1 MATPKNTAA
10 IVLPPADARAAGKS
24 EAPRTSPRSR
34 ARTPLDGARRPTMA
48 DVARHAGVSSTTVSF
63 VINDRPGSG
72 ISTETRDRVLA
83 AVKEIGFRPNQQARS
98 LVLRRTQTV
107 GFVGDGVAGTPFA
120 GRAISGAHDAAR
132 HHGSL
137 LLIAS
142 SAKDP
147 KQVRHAID
155 ELLERQVD
163 SLVFAAVGTRRVHL
177 PVEIGRVPTVLIN
190 CYSEGDALPSVLPDE
205 EAGGRAAARMMLNAG
220 HRNVAYL
227 AGLPGSWATR
237 RRLKGFRAELRQ
249 AGMPAED
256 VSVLFGDFHSESGY
270 ELARKV
276 LQARTVPTALFCGND
291 RMALGVYFALLEQ
304 GLSIPG
310 DISVIGYDDQEELA
324 SGMHPGLTTIGSP
337 DYEMGRLAVEHI
349 FTGGVANLPA
359 RTYVA
364 CAPILRDSLGA
375 PRKTL

>member
-1 MATPKNTAA
+1 
-10 IVLPPADARAAGKS
+10 
-24 EAPRTSPRSR
+24 
-34 ARTPLDGARRPTMA
+34 
-48 DVARHAGVSSTTVSF
+48 
-63 VINDRPGSG
+63 
-72 ISTETRDRVLA
+72 
-83 AVKEIGFRPNQQARS
+83 
-98 LVLRRTQTV
+98 
-107 GFVGDGVAGTPFA
+107 
-120 GRAISGAHDAAR
+120 
-132 HHGSL
+132 
-137 LLIAS
+137 
-142 SAKDP
+142 
-147 KQVRHAID
+147 
-155 ELLERQVD
+155 
-163 SLVFAAVGTRRVHL
+163 
-177 PVEIGRVPTVLIN
+177 
-190 CYSEGDALPSVLPDE
+190 
-205 EAGGRAAARMMLNAG
+205 
-220 HRNVAYL
+220 
-227 AGLPGSWATR
+227 
-237 RRLKGFRAELRQ
+237 
-249 AGMPAED
+249 MPAED